1 MEQNYIKS
9 ADEIVEI
16 MHDKLDNFDSIIK
29 YIGRLIEGK
38 ANEGEQ
44 EVYINLEEYGVP
56 IRRCFTRYLGDL
68 IKILAEQGYEYEIAN
83 NHLSIYW

>member
-9 ADEIVEI
+9 ADEMIEI
-16 MHDKLDNFDSIIK
+16 MHNKLDNFDSIIK

-38 ANEGEQ
+38 ANEGEG
-44 EVYINLEEYGVP
+44 EVYINLEEYSIP

-68 IKILAEQGYEYEIAN
+68 IKILIEQGYKCEIEA
-83 NHLSIYW
+83 HYLYIHW

>member
-9 ADEIVEI
+9 ADEMIEI
-16 MHDKLDNFDSIIK
+16 MHNKLDNFDSIIK

-38 ANEGEQ
+38 ANEGEG
-44 EVYINLEEYGVP
+44 EVYINLEEYSVP

-68 IKILAEQGYEYEIAN
+68 IKILIEQGYKCEIEA
-83 NHLSIYW
+83 HYLYIHW

>member
-9 ADEIVEI
+9 ADEMAEI
-16 MHDKLDNFDSIIK
+16 MHEKLDNFDSIIK

-38 ANEGEQ
+38 ANEGEG

-56 IRRCFTRYLGDL
+56 IRRCFTRHLGDL
-68 IKILAEQGYEYEIAN
+68 IKILIEQGYKCEIEA
-83 NHLSIYW
+83 HYLYIHW

>member
-9 ADEIVEI
+9 ADEMVEI

-38 ANEGEQ
+38 ANEGGQ
-44 EVYINLEEYGVP
+44 EVYINLEEYGVS

-68 IKILAEQGYEYEIAN
+68 IKILIEQGYKCEIEA
-83 NHLSIYW
+83 HYLHIHW

>member
-9 ADEIVEI
+9 ADEMVEI
-16 MHDKLDNFDSIIK
+16 VHDKLDNFDSIIK
-29 YIGRLIEGK
+29 YIGRLIVSK

-44 EVYINLEEYGVP
+44 EVYINFEEYSVP

-68 IKILAEQGYEYEIAN
+68 IKILIEQGYKCEIEA
-83 NHLSIYW
+83 HYLHIHW

>member
-9 ADEIVEI
+9 ADEMVEI

-44 EVYINLEEYGVP
+44 EVYINLEEYGVS

-68 IKILAEQGYEYEIAN
+68 IKILIEQGYKCEIEA
-83 NHLSIYW
+83 HYLYIHW

>member
-9 ADEIVEI
+9 ADKMVEI

-38 ANEGEQ
+38 ANEGGQ
-44 EVYINLEEYGVP
+44 EIYINLEEYGVS
-56 IRRCFTRYLGDL
+56 IRRCFTRYLG
-68 IKILAEQGYEYEIAN
+68 E
-83 NHLSIYW
+83 

>member
-9 ADEIVEI
+9 ADEMVEI

-38 ANEGEQ
+38 ANEGGQ
-44 EVYINLEEYGVP
+44 EVYINLEEYGVS
-56 IRRCFTRYLGDL
+56 IRRCFTHYLGDL
-68 IKILAEQGYEYEIAN
+68 IKILIEQGYKCEIEA
-83 NHLSIYW
+83 HYLHIHW